1 MQFTGKAGIA
11 VIVSLTLGVT
21 AVGFGSGLLV
31 GRQFSTHRFE
41 RFGESWYVLDATT
54 GKVCNPLKDPNAPT
68 NPFDQA
74 LPNNQPSGSDP
85 FAPYGGHEVK
95 PAPNYPPPCGK

>member
-1 MQFTGKAGIA
+1 MQFTGKLGTA
-11 VIVSLTLGVT
+11 VFVLLISGGV

-31 GRQFSTHRFE
+31 GRQFPAHRFE

-54 GKVCNPLKDPNAPT
+54 GKVCNPFKDPNAST
-68 NPFDQA
+68 NPFDQT

-95 PAPNYPPPCGK
+95 PAPNYPPACGK